1 MPLRYQVKRLS
12 VSAATLLRKVLD
24 TQKSRAPSATSLAS
38 GRKLTPIDDVV
49 ARVGREPF
57 APD

>member
-1 MPLRYQVKRLS
+1 MPLRYRVKRLS
-12 VSAATLLRKVLD
+12 ADAAVLLRRILNA
-24 TQKSRAPSATSLAS
+24 QKSPVPSATSLAS

-49 ARVGREPF
+49 ARIGREPF

>member
-1 MPLRYQVKRLS
+1 MPLRHQLKRLITT
-12 VSAATLLRKVLD
+12 VANGLRAILGVE
-24 TQKSRAPSATSLAS
+24 KSEAPSVTSLSTA
-38 GRKLTPIDDVV
+38 RKLTPIDDVV